1 MANGAEFVHNWPG
14 VIIRNTQNFQGLIL
28 ILVTG
33 SVVSRQLRAHK
44 LDGAILRHEA
54 CHPFHHFLI
63 IGSIAGCKEKP
74 KLLVA

>member
-54 CHPFHHFLI
+54 CHPFQHFFF
-63 IGSIAGCKEKP
+63 
-74 KLLVA
+74 